1 MLQNNLQVFN
11 QAKCLSG
18 GTYSAIMRQSGKF
31 KNTNTSCMFEQDK
44 VNYSFTNYIALSN
57 EEFSSWQDA
66 WQGFIKT
73 L

>member
-31 KNTNTSCMFEQDK
+31 NDIKTSCMLEQDK
-44 VNYSFTNYIALSN
+44 VNYNFTNYIALSN
-57 EEFSSWQDA
+57 KKFLSWQDA
-66 WQGFIKT
+66 WQDFIKT